1 MGLGGG
7 GDDGVGVG
15 EQLIIAKWIC
25 MQLFVLLLSLS
36 LSLSLNFLSL
46 HDEREEEE
54 GRT

>member
-1 MGLGGG
+1 MGFGGG

-25 MQLFVLLLSLS
+25 MQLFLLLLS